1 MFERVREIICTQL
14 GLDEERVTEAS
25 SFADDLCCDS
35 LDVVELLAT
44 AEDEFGMPDIPEEK
58 LAELKTVGDLVAYIS
73 ETMQEG

>member
-1 MFERVREIICTQL
+1 MFEKVREIICSQL
-14 GLDEERVTEAS
+14 GLDEDRVTEAS

-44 AEDEFGMPDIPEEK
+44 AEEEFGMPDIPEDK
-58 LAELKTVGDLVAYIS
+58 LAQLQTVGDLVSYIS